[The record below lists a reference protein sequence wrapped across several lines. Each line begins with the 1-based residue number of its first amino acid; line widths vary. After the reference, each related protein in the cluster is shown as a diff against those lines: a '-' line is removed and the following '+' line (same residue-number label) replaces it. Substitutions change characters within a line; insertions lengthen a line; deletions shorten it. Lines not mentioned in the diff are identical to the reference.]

1 MNSWHSYPSIYALGH
16 RAIADLLTG
25 DVLVEEKIDGSQF
38 SFGVTEDG
46 EIKVR
51 SKGAQLHP
59 DAPEKMFTAA
69 VASVKERAHLL
80 RPGWTYRGEYLAK
93 PKHNSLAYDRI
104 PRGHIIVFDINSAH
118 EEYLPYEEKQ
128 AEAERIGL
136 ETVALIYRG
145 KVSGIADFRMFLDRE
160 SVLGGQKI
168 EGVVVKP
175 VGYAKFGL
183 DKKCLLGKFVSEAFK
198 EVHAR
203 EWKASNPGPTD
214 IVDRIAGDLHTTAR
228 WDKAVLHLR
237 ERGVLEGSPRDIGA
251 LIKEVPADIRKEESD
266 YIKDKLFAWA
276 WPQIQRKVT
285 HGLPEW
291 YKDELLK
298 QQFENEPQTASEAV

>member
-25 DVLVEEKIDGSQF
+25 DVLVEEKVDGSQF

-51 SKGAQLHP
+51 SKGVQLHP
-59 DAPEKMFTAA
+59 DAPEKMFANA
-69 VASVKERAHLL
+69 VASVKERARLL

-104 PRGHIIVFDINSAH
+104 PRGHIIIFDINPEH
-118 EEYLPYEEKQ
+118 ESYLPYEQKED
-128 AEAERIGL
+128 EATRIGL

-160 SVLGGQKI
+160 SALGGQKI

-175 VGYAKFGL
+175 VGYALFGL
-183 DKKCLLGKFVSEAFK
+183 DKKCLLGKFVSESFK

-203 EWKASNPGPTD
+203 EWMASNPGPTD
-214 IVDRIAGDLHTTAR
+214 IVDRIAGDLHTSAR
-228 WDKAVLHLR
+228 WNKAVLHLR

-251 LIKEVPADIRKEESD
+251 LIKEVPADIRKEEAD
-266 YIKDKLFAWA
+266 YIKEKLFAWA

-291 YKDELLK
+291 YKGELLK
-298 QQFENEPQTASEAV
+298 QQFENEPQTTEASA